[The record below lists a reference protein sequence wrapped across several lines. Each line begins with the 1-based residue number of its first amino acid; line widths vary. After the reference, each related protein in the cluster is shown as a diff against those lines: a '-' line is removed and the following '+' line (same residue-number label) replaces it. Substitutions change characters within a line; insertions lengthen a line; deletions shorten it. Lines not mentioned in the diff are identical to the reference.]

1 MTTKRVSIAWLIGVV
16 AVFKFSDEAF
26 TVLIGLGLITAAWF
40 GILLLHDL
48 RHAIRTSAHRHLSQ
62 RWTLVVEP
70 PRSVRA
76 TSRFLAFLGAD
87 RVAEM
92 GWTEQEAAHRAE
104 DPQMP
109 VRTTSDERVA
119 MITLGVDPFVRRMP
133 TAHVWLDQAGGDV
146 WRRHWPEALE
156 QVRSQL
162 QPRIKTFCVQLS
174 RADLDAAAIPTGFV
188 DCGHFLRRT
197 ASGEREE
204 MCYLTAVPP
213 RSTLRSLLG
222 RWRRRRAI
230 ESTELPFGQS
240 YRRAMPLG
248 MVECAAFTVRPLT
261 RFDGDDVARLIDAA
275 MLAEEGVRGSV
286 AAARRRTANL
296 IKTGW
301 VGAGFVVMAGQEEI
315 VGTASVERVQVDAR
329 SCAVR
334 VDVIPS
340 LRGRGAEVAIA
351 VGLSERLRALH
362 VDFLMVPVAPEH
374 GFDAATLSA
383 HGFVA
388 IGGRPSISPHATWQ
402 LTQWFELDLRSPAA
416 APSGGR

>member
-1 MTTKRVSIAWLIGVV
+1 MLTTKRVSIAWLIGVV

-26 TVLIGLGLITAAWF
+26 TVLIGLGVITAVWF

-48 RHAIRTSAHRHLSQ
+48 RHAIRTSAHQHLSQ

-70 PRSVRA
+70 PRSVPA

-92 GWTEQEAAHRAE
+92 GWTEQEAARRAE

-119 MITLGVDPFVRRMP
+119 MITLGVDPFVRTMP
-133 TAHVWLDQAGGDV
+133 TAHVWLDHAGVDG

-156 QVRSQL
+156 QMRRLL
-162 QPRIKTFCVQLS
+162 QPRLKTFCVQLS

-213 RSTLRSLLG
+213 RSTLRSVIRRL
-222 RWRRRRAI
+222 RRRSPL

-248 MVECAAFTVRPLT
+248 MVECAPFTVRPLT
-261 RFDGDDVARLIDAA
+261 RFDGDDVAGLIDAA
-275 MLAEEGVRGSV
+275 MLAEEGVRSSV

-296 IKTGW
+296 IKNGW

-315 VGTASVERVQVDAR
+315 VGTVSVERVQTDVR
-329 SCAVR
+329 SCAVS
-334 VDVIPS
+334 VNLVSS
-340 LRGRGAEVAIA
+340 LRGSDSELSIAI
-351 VGLSERLRALH
+351 GLSERLRALH

-374 GFDAATLSA
+374 GFDAERLSA

-388 IGGRPSISPHATWQ
+388 IGGRPSVSPPGTWET
-402 LTQWFELDLRSPAA
+402 TQWFELDLR
-416 APSGGR
+416 PSVAS